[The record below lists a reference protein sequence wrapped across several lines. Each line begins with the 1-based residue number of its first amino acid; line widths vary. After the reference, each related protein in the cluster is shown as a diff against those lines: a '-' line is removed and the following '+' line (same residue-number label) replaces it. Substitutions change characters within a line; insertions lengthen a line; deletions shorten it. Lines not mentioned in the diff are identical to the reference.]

1 MFYDAGSLRCAD
13 FSVKGRGQPAV
24 QGTGFVLSSL
34 AFRERDLILRL
45 AVHDLGILTV
55 MARGARGSKKR
66 FAGSVDI
73 LTHIDMCYKPSKKG
87 MATLVEANRRPGP
100 EPNLSDLA
108 SFAVRSHVAELLFTV
123 IEEGH
128 PSRFPYKLMSWVHS
142 AHTEEVAPELRKT
155 KAGWILDRARV
166 ILLHREGR
174 LPNLVGCSR
183 CEEALVSAALVML
196 TREQGLLCEACSMGE
211 SAIASCSPDELT
223 HLQGL
228 YTGAPFGGVWSPQ
241 PIRNWIRD
249 LAHEVAGKNLKSE
262 SSLKQFLG

>member
-1 MFYDAGSLRCAD
+1 M
-13 FSVKGRGQPAV
+13 KGRGQPAL
-24 QGTGFVLSSL
+24 QGTAFVLSSL
-34 AFRERDLILRL
+34 AYRERDLILRL

-55 MARGARGSKKR
+55 LARGARGSKKR

-73 LTHIDMCYKPSKKG
+73 LTHIDIHYKPSKKG
-87 MATLVEANRRPGP
+87 MATLVEAMRRPGP

-142 AHTEEVAPELRKT
+142 AHAEEIDPSMRKV

-183 CEEALVSAALVML
+183 CEEALSAATLVML

-211 SAIASCSPDELT
+211 IAIASCSPEELE

-228 YTGAPFGGVWSPQ
+228 YTGAPFTGSWSPQ
-241 PIRNWIRD
+241 PIRNWLRD
-249 LAHEVAGKNLKSE
+249 LAHEVAGKALKSE
-262 SSLKQFLG
+262 ESLKQFLG